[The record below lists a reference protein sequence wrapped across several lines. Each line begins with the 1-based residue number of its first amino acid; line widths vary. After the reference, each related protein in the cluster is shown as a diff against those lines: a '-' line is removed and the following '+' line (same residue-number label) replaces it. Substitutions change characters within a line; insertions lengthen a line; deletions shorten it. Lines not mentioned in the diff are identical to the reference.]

1 MFPHRES
8 GGHNMLMSM
17 TGFGRFQK
25 SGAWGNLSVE
35 ISSVNHRFQEV
46 SLRLPRELGGWE
58 IPLDRQ
64 IRRAFHRG
72 KVEVRVGVSW
82 APALR
87 AASVR
92 EDVLEK
98 YMRSVEAVG
107 EKLGLA
113 RSGSL
118 ESYLG
123 LPGVLESGE
132 AQENARGQLEEDLQ
146 DALVQAVEAWQT
158 MRRSEGKHLEED
170 LLGHLTAYQ
179 GRLDEIR
186 SLWPGARDEAL
197 RSMATRLQALLD
209 QSGLRLDEARFAQE
223 AALLADRWDVAEEL
237 SRSDSHIAQFRSVI
251 TEEGGVG
258 RKLDFLTQEMNREVN
273 TMGSKVSDGRIR
285 WLVVEAKAD
294 LERMR
299 EQIQN
304 VE

>member
-1 MFPHRES
+1 
-8 GGHNMLMSM
+8 MLTSM
-17 TGFGRFQK
+17 TGFGRAQK
-25 SGAWGNLSVE
+25 NGVWGNLSVE

-46 SLRLPRELGGWE
+46 FLRLPRELGSWE
-58 IPLDRQ
+58 IALDRQ
-64 IRRAFHRG
+64 IRRSFSRG
-72 KVEVRVGVSW
+72 KVEVRVVVSW
-82 APALR
+82 APVLR

-98 YMRSVEAVG
+98 YVRSVETVG
-107 EKLGLA
+107 KKLGLS
-113 RSGSL
+113 REGTL

-123 LPGVLESGE
+123 LPGVLEPGE
-132 AQENARGQLEEDLQ
+132 AQESVRGQLEEDLREVLEQ
-146 DALVQAVEAWQT
+146 ALHAWQL
-158 MRRSEGKHLEED
+158 MRRNEGANLEED
-170 LLGHLTAYQ
+170 LTTHLTSYQ
-179 GRLDEIR
+179 SRLEDI
-186 SLWPGARDEAL
+186 STLWPGARDEAL
-197 RSMATRLQALLD
+197 RNMVARLQALLD

-223 AALLADRWDVAEEL
+223 AVVLADRWDVAEEL
-237 SRSDSHIAQFRSVI
+237 SRSASHVAQFRSVMA
-251 TEEGGVG
+251 EEGGVG

>member
-1 MFPHRES
+1 
-8 GGHNMLMSM
+8 MLISM
-17 TGFGRFQK
+17 TGFGRCQK
-25 SGAWGNLSVE
+25 SATWGNLSVE

-64 IRRAFHRG
+64 IRQSFNRG
-72 KVEVRVGVSW
+72 KEEVRVAVSW
-82 APALR
+82 APTLR

-98 YMRSVEAVG
+98 YVRSVAAVG
-107 EKLGLA
+107 EKLRFP
-113 RSGSL
+113 RSGEL

-123 LPGVLESGE
+123 LPGVLETGE
-132 AQENARGQLEEDLQ
+132 PQEKVREQLEFDLQ
-146 DALVQAVEAWQT
+146 ETLKAAMESWQA
-158 MRRSEGKHLEED
+158 MRRNEGKHMEED
-170 LLGHLTAYQ
+170 LLGHLASYR

-197 RSMATRLQALLD
+197 RSMGTRLQALLD
-209 QSGLRLDEARFAQE
+209 QGGWRLDEARFAQE
-223 AALLADRWDVAEEL
+223 AAVLADRWDVAEEL
-237 SRSDSHIAQFRSVI
+237 SRSESHMAQFRSVMA
-251 TEEGGVG
+251 EDGGVG
-258 RKLDFLTQEMNREVN
+258 RKLDFLVQEMNREIN